1 MFCYHLI
8 FLIVSFKYQ
17 LFSFLKKMKALY
29 TSIKGYTKAH
39 TRKEKKNPH
48 TIKRNQ
54 SIQENH
60 TKLHKKT
67 SYFDSFLS
75 LTLSLHIQISH
86 NTIST
91 EHHRRPI
98 HLLQPR
104 KLEKIHRNPRKNFS
118 HSLSSLTFHFS
129 FYTKNTQQ
137 PLTILS
143 IHHTPYLFCLL

>member
-17 LFSFLKKMKALY
+17 LFSFLKKNESSIHFYKRLY
-29 TSIKGYTKAH
+29 KGSHKK
-39 TRKEKKNPH
+39 RKKNPH